1 MRRCVFA
8 LLLLVLPFQLVWAS
22 AAPYC
27 AHETNTSASKHFGH
41 HEHRHQAGG
50 EITPSLDDNGTGS
63 GTYHADCGTCH
74 LGCAAAL
81 SAPIPSSALLL
92 PVAPPIAGA
101 SSYTSHVP
109 SGPERPDRSDVC
121 AAVRSGGG
129 VVSGTHIT

>member
-1 MRRCVFA
+1 MRRWMFA
-8 LLLLVLPFQLVWAS
+8 MLLLVLPFQMIWAA

-50 EITPSLDDNGTGS
+50 EITPALGDDGNGS
-63 GTYHADCGTCH
+63 GTYHADCATCH
-74 LGCAAAL
+74 LGCAATL
-81 SAPIPSSALLL
+81 SALIPTAALLL
-92 PVAPPIAGA
+92 PAASPVAGA

-129 VVSGTHIT
+129 VVSGTHTT